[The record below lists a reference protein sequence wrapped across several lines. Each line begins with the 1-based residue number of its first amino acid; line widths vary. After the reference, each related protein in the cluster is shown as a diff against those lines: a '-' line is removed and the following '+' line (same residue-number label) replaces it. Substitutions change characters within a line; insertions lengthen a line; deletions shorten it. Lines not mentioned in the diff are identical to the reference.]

1 MSRASMQGLLA
12 HARLIINGVLFSPNV
27 ATKLITFYARL
38 GDVGTAR
45 KVFDRINDKNVVAW
59 TAQISAYT
67 QNKCYEDAM
76 QLFSNML
83 GVGVKPNQFT
93 FGSVLKASCCL
104 RSFWRGLQIQSCVQ
118 KSRFMGNLYVQS
130 ALVDLHSK
138 CGRMDDARYLFDAM
152 LERDMVSWN
161 AMVGGYAAQ
170 GCVDDSFQLFHD
182 MMTEGLPPDRFTL
195 GSLLKVSGRTNNF
208 IKVSQLHGFVEK
220 LGFGVHLEL
229 IGSIIDA
236 YVRCGRLESAN
247 SLYNTMEKKDITS
260 CTALMNGF
268 VQNAVYRTQAMNL
281 FKEIHRKQ
289 YTEIDD
295 VMLCSVLN
303 MSANATSL
311 VMGRQLH
318 AFAVKCKPSY
328 DVAVGNSLIDMYAKS
343 GEIEDASRAFGEM
356 KEKNVISWT
365 SLISGYGK
373 HGYGCEAV
381 ELCKEMEDEG
391 LMPNDITFLSVLF
404 ACSHS
409 GLAREGLEFFN
420 NMINKHHISPRSE
433 HFSCMVDLFARAG
446 QLEDVHDMICKN
458 NVKPNLSLWGSIL
471 GACNLYGNVALG
483 ESIATRLINLSPDK
497 SVNYAVLGN
506 IYAATGAWH
515 NYCKIRNLMSERKLK
530 KTPGCSSID
539 SPRNLYLMHQ

>member
-182 MMTEGLPPDRFTL
+182 MMTEG
-195 GSLLKVSGRTNNF
+195 
-208 IKVSQLHGFVEK
+208 
-220 LGFGVHLEL
+220 
-229 IGSIIDA
+229 
-236 YVRCGRLESAN
+236 
-247 SLYNTMEKKDITS
+247 
-260 CTALMNGF
+260 
-268 VQNAVYRTQAMNL
+268 
-281 FKEIHRKQ
+281 
-289 YTEIDD
+289 
-295 VMLCSVLN
+295 
-303 MSANATSL
+303 
-311 VMGRQLH
+311 
-318 AFAVKCKPSY
+318 
-328 DVAVGNSLIDMYAKS
+328 
-343 GEIEDASRAFGEM
+343 
-356 KEKNVISWT
+356 
-365 SLISGYGK
+365 
-373 HGYGCEAV
+373 
-381 ELCKEMEDEG
+381 
-391 LMPNDITFLSVLF
+391 
-404 ACSHS
+404 SHS

-420 NMINKHHISPRSE
+420 NLINKHHISPRSE

-458 NVKPNLSLWGSIL
+458 NVTPNLSLWGSIL
-471 GACNLYGNVALG
+471 GACNIYGNVALG

-515 NYCKIRNLMSERKLK
+515 NYCKIRNLMSQRKLK

>member
-182 MMTEGLPPDRFTL
+182 MMTEG
-195 GSLLKVSGRTNNF
+195 
-208 IKVSQLHGFVEK
+208 
-220 LGFGVHLEL
+220 
-229 IGSIIDA
+229 
-236 YVRCGRLESAN
+236 
-247 SLYNTMEKKDITS
+247 
-260 CTALMNGF
+260 
-268 VQNAVYRTQAMNL
+268 
-281 FKEIHRKQ
+281 
-289 YTEIDD
+289 
-295 VMLCSVLN
+295 
-303 MSANATSL
+303 
-311 VMGRQLH
+311 
-318 AFAVKCKPSY
+318 
-328 DVAVGNSLIDMYAKS
+328 NSLIDMYAKS

-381 ELCKEMEDEG
+381 QLCKEMEDEG

-420 NMINKHHISPRSE
+420 NLINKHHISPRSE

-458 NVKPNLSLWGSIL
+458 NVTPNLSLWGSIL
-471 GACNLYGNVALG
+471 GACNIYGNVALG

-515 NYCKIRNLMSERKLK
+515 NYCKIRNLMSQRKLK